1 MVALPINLRIPDQMK
16 YFCSLVKKLPYNLLR
31 KQTQRIF
38 MTSNRLTKVL
48 SGSIAYSG
56 GWSPNWVHSAPRPFT
71 VLLCLP
77 PVIVRMENYS
87 VE

>member
-1 MVALPINLRIPDQMK
+1 VDPITGLDDVEKRKFLTLPGLELEPVASRYTDYHIPAPIAL
-16 YFCSLVKKLPYNLLR
+16 F
-31 KQTQRIF
+31 
-38 MTSNRLTKVL
+38 
-48 SGSIAYSG
+48 AYSG

-77 PVIVRMENYS
+77 RVIVGMENYS

>member
-1 MVALPINLRIPDQMK
+1 MWAGLIGLGMGIS
-16 YFCSLVKKLPYNLLR
+16 YG
-31 KQTQRIF
+31 
-38 MTSNRLTKVL
+38 VL
-48 SGSIAYSG
+48 CESENKHLGLYKGLIAHSG

-77 PVIVRMENYS
+77 RVIVRMENYS